1 MEQGGRNWNVPDL
14 PDVELVGLAGG
25 ESSAASRLSSPGPAR
40 EQSTFTTLVSPT

>member
-1 MEQGGRNWNVPDL
+1 MGQEEKNWDLPDL
-14 PDVELVGLAGG
+14 PGLELMGLAGG